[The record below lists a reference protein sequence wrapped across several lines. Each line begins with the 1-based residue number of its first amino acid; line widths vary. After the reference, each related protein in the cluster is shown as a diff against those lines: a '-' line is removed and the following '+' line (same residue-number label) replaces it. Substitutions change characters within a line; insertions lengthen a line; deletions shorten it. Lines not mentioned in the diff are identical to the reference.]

1 MAQERYIFDATADNF
16 RNLVLENSE
25 RGPVLVN
32 YWSPK
37 AGPCMMLMPRLI
49 HLAKDY
55 RGRFLLVM
63 LNTEEFGPLARDH
76 SVTSIPTIKVFR
88 RGKVVDTLHGAE
100 SEARLRTFI
109 DKQIGAT
116 LRAPHMAALQ
126 AFQKGKVEQA
136 VTLAAQAAL
145 DNPEDFRIPLDLA
158 KLLVLQG
165 RHHQAHDLLNA
176 LPTPAK
182 ENAEISA
189 LLTHLGFILAAQDAP
204 PPDTLEA
211 RIAADPDDLEARYRL
226 AAMKLIQNEY
236 THAMAQLIEI
246 ARRDRKFRDDVGRK
260 GLLAIFNILGDEN
273 NMVRYYRSLL
283 QNAMH

>member
-158 KLLVLQG
+158 KFLVLQG

-246 ARRDRKFRDDVGRK
+246 ARRDQTFRDDVGRK

>member
-16 RNLVLENSE
+16 RILVLENSE

-49 HLAKDY
+49 QLAKEY

-100 SEARLRTFI
+100 SDARLRAFI

-116 LRAPHMAALQ
+116 LRAPHLAALQ

-165 RHHQAHDLLNA
+165 RQHQAYDLLSA

-182 ENAEISA
+182 QNAEISE
-189 LLTHLGFILAAQDAP
+189 LLTHLGFIFAAQDAP
-204 PPDTLEA
+204 PPDQLEE
-211 RIAADPDDLEARYRL
+211 RIAANPGDLEARYRL

-236 THAMAQLIEI
+236 TYAMEQLIEI
-246 ARRDRKFRDDVGRK
+246 ARRDRKFRDDIGRQ
-260 GLLAIFNILGDEN
+260 GLLAIFNILGDDN
-273 NMVRYYRSLL
+273 DLVRHYRSLL
-283 QNAMH
+283 QAALH

>member
-158 KLLVLQG
+158 KFLVLQG

>member
-37 AGPCMMLMPRLI
+37 AAPCMMLMPRLI
-49 HLAKDY
+49 QLAKEY

-63 LNTEEFGPLARDH
+63 LNTEEFGALARDQ
-76 SVTSIPTIKVFR
+76 SVTSVPSLKFFR
-88 RGKVVDTLHGAE
+88 RGKVVETLHGAE
-100 SEARLRTFI
+100 SETRLRAFI
-109 DKQIGAT
+109 DKHVGVA

-126 AFQKGKVEQA
+126 AFHQGKVEQA

-145 DNPEDFRIPLDLA
+145 ENPEDFRIPLDLA

-165 RHHQAHDLLNA
+165 RHQQAHELLTS
-176 LPTPAK
+176 LPVPARK
-182 ENAEISA
+182 NAEISA

-204 PPDTLEA
+204 PPDQLDK
-211 RIAADPDDLEARYRL
+211 RIGLNPDDLEARYRL
-226 AAMKLIQNEY
+226 AALKLIQNQY
-236 THAMAQLIEI
+236 TQAMAQLIEI
-246 ARRDRKFRDDVGRK
+246 ARRDRTFRDDVGRM
-260 GLLAIFNILGDEN
+260 GLLAIFNILGDDN
-273 NMVRYYRSLL
+273 DLVRHYRSLL
-283 QNAMH
+283 QAALH

>member
-16 RNLVLENSE
+16 RRLVLENSE

-49 HLAKDY
+49 QLAKEY

-63 LNTEEFGPLARDH
+63 LNTEEFWPLARDY
-76 SVTSIPTIKVFR
+76 SVTSIPTTKAFR

-100 SEARLRTFI
+100 SDARLRAFI

-176 LPTPAK
+176 LPAPAK
-182 ENAEISA
+182 QNAEIGA

-204 PPDTLEA
+204 PPDQFEK
-211 RIAADPDDLEARYRL
+211 RIAANPDDLEARYRL
-226 AAMKLIQNEY
+226 AAVKLIQNEY
-236 THAMAQLIEI
+236 THAMEQMIEI
-246 ARRDRKFRDDVGRK
+246 ARRDRKFRDDIGRK
-260 GLLAIFNILGDEN
+260 GLLAIFSILGDEN
-273 NMVRYYRSLL
+273 DLVRHYRSLL

>member
-189 LLTHLGFILAAQDAP
+189 LLTHLGFILAAQGAP
-204 PPDTLEA
+204 PPNTLEA

>member
-16 RNLVLENSE
+16 RTLVLENSE

-49 HLAKDY
+49 QLAKDY
-55 RGRFLLVM
+55 HGRFLLVM

-100 SEARLRTFI
+100 SDAHLRAFI

-176 LPTPAK
+176 LPTPAMK
-182 ENAEISA
+182 NAEISA

-204 PPDTLEA
+204 SPDQLEK
-211 RIAADPDDLEARYRL
+211 RIAANSGDLEARYRL
-226 AAMKLIQNEY
+226 AAVKLIQNEY
-236 THAMAQLIEI
+236 TYAMEQLIEI
-246 ARRDRKFRDDVGRK
+246 ARRDRKFRDDIGRK
-260 GLLAIFNILGDEN
+260 GLLAIFSILGDEN
-273 NMVRYYRSLL
+273 DLVRHYRGLL